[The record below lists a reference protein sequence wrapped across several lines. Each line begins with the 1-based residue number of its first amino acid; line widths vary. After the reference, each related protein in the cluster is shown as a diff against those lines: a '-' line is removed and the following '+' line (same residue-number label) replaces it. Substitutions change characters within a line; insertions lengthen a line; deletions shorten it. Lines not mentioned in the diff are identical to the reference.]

1 MFCFRLFIFMLTK
14 KSILRQKKLYLGLRI
29 IIQNIYKIINKNK
42 NLKTRLKRNLA
53 TLQKLI
59 LWKQCFPETLN
70 LKAFLFHPPSSHVE
84 SASKLLFFEEKNIHS
99 RCHFQKYTFRRDSP
113 KFICRDIV
121 IIAETASNNRGF
133 SYVADNTSLFLGTN

>member
-1 MFCFRLFIFMLTK
+1 MLKK
-14 KSILRQKKLYLGLRI
+14 KSR
-29 IIQNIYKIINKNK
+29 NVPKIN
-42 NLKTRLKRNLA
+42 
-53 TLQKLI
+53 
-59 LWKQCFPETLN
+59 FMETMFSGN